1 MFSKKKG
8 STKIDSLIGQ
18 GTTVSGNVK
27 FAGGLRVD
35 GVIIG
40 DVSMADEKHGT
51 LIVSEK
57 ARIEGK
63 VMCSHLILNGE
74 IRGPIEISQYV
85 ELQAKSRIV
94 GDLAYKTLEMHPG
107 AIIEG
112 HLVHVLNGKREEVA
126 VADVPLAEPKPA
138 KH

>member
-18 GTTVSGNVK
+18 GTTINGSLK

-35 GVIIG
+35 GIIVG
-40 DVSMADEKHGT
+40 DVSMADDKNGT

-57 ARIEGK
+57 ARIEGR
-63 VMCSHLILNGE
+63 VHCSHLILNGE
-74 IRGPIEISQYV
+74 IRGPIEVSHYV
-85 ELQAKSRIV
+85 ELQGKSRIV
-94 GDLAYKTLEMHPG
+94 GDLTYKTLEMHPG

-112 HLVHVLNGKREEVA
+112 HLMHVLNGKREEVA
-126 VADVPLAEPKPA
+126 VADVPLVEPQK
-138 KH
+138 K